1 MLCCIHFACVQPY
14 GEDASKR
21 NKELASNGKLQLE
34 FDKGGGF
41 NGCVKQKNTAVG

>member
-21 NKELASNGKLQLE
+21 NKELASNGKATGVY
-34 FDKGGGF
+34 KGGGF